1 MENDATAV
9 RFLPLMFL
17 KKKTILFNIKLK
29 GMAQAR
35 IHIRSGYNLLSIA
48 QQKATQFREM
58 ANQT

>member
-17 KKKTILFNIKLK
+17 KKKKKLFNIKLK

-35 IHIRSGYNLLSIA
+35 IYIRSGYNLLSIA